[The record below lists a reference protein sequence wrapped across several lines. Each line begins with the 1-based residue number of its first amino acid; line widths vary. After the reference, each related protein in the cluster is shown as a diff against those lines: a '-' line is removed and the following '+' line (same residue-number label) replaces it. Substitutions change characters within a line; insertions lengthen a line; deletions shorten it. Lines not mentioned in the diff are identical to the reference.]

1 MYTSF
6 KENVLGKKKGGGVG
20 ILFPNNFVCTCSTA
34 SSVSTPGEVGLDP
47 TPGEVGL
54 DPTPGEV
61 SLDPT
66 PGEVSL
72 DPTPGEVSLESNAGE
87 VGRDSS
93 FCFRGR
99 PILT

>member
-34 SSVSTPGEVGLDP
+34 SSVS